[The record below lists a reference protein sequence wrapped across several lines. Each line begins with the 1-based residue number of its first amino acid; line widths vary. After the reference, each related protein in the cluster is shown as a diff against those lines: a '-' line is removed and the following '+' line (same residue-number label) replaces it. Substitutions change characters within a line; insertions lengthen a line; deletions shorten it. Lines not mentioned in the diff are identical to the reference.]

1 VTNAKVCR
9 RLTGHLSRGSTLR
22 SRRLRGPS
30 IMASRWGLAVT
41 VALVMLAF
49 AGNSVMTRYLIVGGL
64 ASPILLTIVR
74 FVSGFATLLALRA
87 TFPSSFPGAFRG
99 RPDVIG
105 GVLLG
110 AYAFSISFGY
120 QFISAAAGTLV
131 FYAFVILTMA
141 LFGYLHDQEQST
153 ARSVAGQVLAL
164 VGVGIITVG
173 GIRGVTLPGIALM
186 AVTGSSWGLYSVH
199 GRSAGDA
206 RSYTFHT
213 FLVLAGLCLLLI
225 PVVDLVSPGA
235 LFIQTTENGLG
246 LALFMGMIST
256 ALSYVVWHQTL
267 RRIKA
272 SQGGIVQLLVPV
284 LASGMGIFLLREP
297 FSIALAFGGA
307 CVLAGIYLSRI
318 GPRSS

>member
-1 VTNAKVCR
+1 
-9 RLTGHLSRGSTLR
+9 
-22 SRRLRGPS
+22 
-30 IMASRWGLAVT
+30 MASRWGLAVT

-74 FVSGFATLLALRA
+74 FVSGFAMLLLTRA

-141 LFGYLHDQEQST
+141 LFGYLHDEEHPT
-153 ARSVAGQVLAL
+153 ARSVAGQVLAP

-173 GIRGVTLPGIALM
+173 GVCGGTVPRVARM
-186 AVTGSSWGLYSVH
+186 SATG
-199 GRSAGDA
+199 
-206 RSYTFHT
+206 
-213 FLVLAGLCLLLI
+213 
-225 PVVDLVSPGA
+225 
-235 LFIQTTENGLG
+235 
-246 LALFMGMIST
+246 
-256 ALSYVVWHQTL
+256 
-267 RRIKA
+267 
-272 SQGGIVQLLVPV
+272 
-284 LASGMGIFLLREP
+284 ASGG
-297 FSIALAFGGA
+297 
-307 CVLAGIYLSRI
+307 
-318 GPRSS
+318 

>member
-1 VTNAKVCR
+1 
-9 RLTGHLSRGSTLR
+9 
-22 SRRLRGPS
+22 
-30 IMASRWGLAVT
+30 MASRWGLAVT

-74 FVSGFATLLALRA
+74 FVSGFATLLALRS
-87 TFPSSFPGAFRG
+87 TSPSSFPGAFRG

-141 LFGYLHDQEQST
+141 LFGYLHDEEHPT

-173 GIRGVTLPGIALM
+173 GIRGVTVPRIALM
-186 AVTGSSWGLYSVH
+186 AATGSSWGLYSVH

-225 PVVDLVSPGA
+225 PIVELVSPGA
-235 LFIQTTENGLG
+235 LFIQTTESGLG

-297 FSIALAFGGA
+297 FTIALALGGA
-307 CVLAGIYLSRI
+307 FVLSGIYLGRI
-318 GPRSS
+318 APRSS

>member
-1 VTNAKVCR
+1 MV
-9 RLTGHLSRGSTLR
+9 
-22 SRRLRGPS
+22 
-30 IMASRWGLAVT
+30 SRWGLAVT

-74 FVSGFATLLALRA
+74 FVSGFATLLALRS

-105 GVLLG
+105 GILLG

-141 LFGYLHDQEQST
+141 LFGYLHDEEHPT

-173 GIRGVTLPGIALM
+173 GIRGVTVPGIALM
-186 AVTGSSWGLYSVH
+186 AATGSSWGLYSVH

-225 PVVDLVSPGA
+225 NLPGPNRSS
-235 LFIQTTENGLG
+235 I
-246 LALFMGMIST
+246 
-256 ALSYVVWHQTL
+256 
-267 RRIKA
+267 
-272 SQGGIVQLLVPV
+272 V
-284 LASGMGIFLLREP
+284 LADGVDAAVIRTTTQARCSGCASGHYRDRTSP
-297 FSIALAFGGA
+297 
-307 CVLAGIYLSRI
+307 
-318 GPRSS
+318 